1 MKTVE
6 LRPTQLEELAHQLDS
21 QFKKFHTRDVHVK
34 RETDAVRVAGR
45 LRRPG
50 WSVEWNEPVCIWR
63 LNNSEIRFVLEPFQA
78 SLQLQHDSFMLLV
91 TRKKAAEG
99 SPASLI
105 EETLAASWNR
115 VRSPVQEV
123 FLRRALNALVHLGE
137 LTDPVLKT
145 AIAAPSDQGVVVR
158 ALQSPE
164 ALAPLKTVDP
174 LLDAR
179 LRGIAAR
186 QRLVES
192 HGGALTADEVAKLL
206 NITRQA
212 VDKRRRNGQLLAVE
226 LGRRGY
232 YYPACQFG
240 ESGTLPGLES
250 VLKALSDHDAWMQL
264 AFFIAPNPRLD
275 GRAPYLALAGGR
287 LEPVLI
293 AAQAY
298 GEQGAA

>member
-1 MKTVE
+1 
-6 LRPTQLEELAHQLDS
+6 
-21 QFKKFHTRDVHVK
+21 
-34 RETDAVRVAGR
+34 
-45 LRRPG
+45 
-50 WSVEWNEPVCIWR
+50 
-63 LNNSEIRFVLEPFQA
+63 
-78 SLQLQHDSFMLLV
+78 
-91 TRKKAAEG
+91 
-99 SPASLI
+99 
-105 EETLAASWNR
+105 
-115 VRSPVQEV
+115 
-123 FLRRALNALVHLGE
+123 
-137 LTDPVLKT
+137 
-145 AIAAPSDQGVVVR
+145 VR

-186 QRLVES
+186 QRLVEG

-232 YYPACQFG
+232 YYPAWQFG
-240 ESGTLPGLES
+240 ESGTLPGLEN
-250 VLKALSDHDAWMQL
+250 VLKALTDDDPWMQL

-275 GRAPYLALAGGR
+275 GRAPYQALAGGR
-287 LEPVLI
+287 LEAVLI